1 MYRALS
7 LHDNLRHSLADDSRV
22 SNHFGFLQEAANKGG
37 AESGDKETVIAML
50 RGEVAAL
57 KLDKAG
63 MQSDLEQVASL
74 NPKP

>member
-1 MYRALS
+1 
-7 LHDNLRHSLADDSRV
+7 
-22 SNHFGFLQEAANKGG
+22 
-37 AESGDKETVIAML
+37 ML

-74 NPKP
+74 SKAPLLLPPPPHLALSMLVKQVVVLRTRLWHAAASG